1 MNSITLKNIPT
12 EIHQKLK
19 EMAKIQ
25 HRSLNNEIIVCL
37 EKYTK
42 ATKVEPES
50 TLNKAR
56 ALRAKTQQNITQAD
70 IQDAKNL
77 GRK

>member
-1 MNSITLKNIPT
+1 MNSIKLKNIPA

-25 HRSLNNEIIVCL
+25 HRCLNNEIIVCL

-50 TLNKAR
+50 ILNKAR
-56 ALRAKTQQNITQAD
+56 ALRSKTQQNITQVE
-70 IQDAKNL
+70 IQDAKNN